1 MASKRQNG
9 DPAESTTT
17 AKKTKTDESEFTGTV
32 FKSTL
37 KDSTKALKG
46 TLSVTYFSWL
56 TLVICLPVMCCSFY
70 VLFVNARF
78 VYIVIFSKC

>member
-17 AKKTKTDESEFTGTV
+17 AKKTKTDKSEFTGTV

-56 TLVICLPVMCCSFY
+56 VTCLQLKTAHVLQLLCFIRNCSIRVHCNF
-70 VLFVNARF
+70 L
-78 VYIVIFSKC
+78 